1 MSKPKFQ
8 DQSKSVLSIHPEPS
22 SNESM
27 STFSENEI
35 RTRAYQIY
43 ESGNRNANDADADW
57 NQAKVELMEL
67 LGGK

>member
-1 MSKPKFQ
+1 MSKLKVQGKKRFVP
-8 DQSKSVLSIHPEPS
+8 SIQPEPS
-22 SNESM
+22 TNESM

-43 ESGNRNANDADADW
+43 ESGDRNSNSAAADW

-67 LGGK
+67 VGGK

>member
-1 MSKPKFQ
+1 MSKPKVQ
-8 DQSKSVLSIHPEPS
+8 DKHKTVPSTPTEPTL
-22 SNESM
+22 NESM

-43 ESGNRNANDADADW
+43 ESGDRNSNNPGADW